1 MAKVFNDIILGFWG
15 LIISLLSRVKE
26 IFTTENGN
34 LNIFGFILL
43 VIIIMTILELGLDA
57 ILPGGDEE

>member
-57 ILPGGDEE
+57 IIPGGEEE